1 LAFVIDGRCKSTGS
15 LPVLMEEEDVEEEPL
30 ARLTTS
36 YHGGDLHSSE
46 HFPRIPREM
55 EEEPPVVNGSRGSS
69 LRASF
74 DSEYLNRRAS
84 HEEDGP
90 LFGLLKSPITSPVR
104 SPVKESRYK

>member
-1 LAFVIDGRCKSTGS
+1 
-15 LPVLMEEEDVEEEPL
+15 
-30 ARLTTS
+30 
-36 YHGGDLHSSE
+36 
-46 HFPRIPREM
+46 M

-84 HEEDGP
+84 QEEDGP